1 MNAMVDPAALEVQP
15 LSISELNRLSR
26 LALEKE
32 IGSTWVTGEISNLSR
47 PASGHLYFS
56 LKDSQSQIR
65 CALFK
70 GHRPAIKIENGQQVV
85 VFANIGLY
93 EPRGDYQLIIKKI
106 KIAGDGLLQIKF
118 NQLKKKLFSEGL
130 FANDKKRAI
139 PTFPKKCGII
149 TSATGAAIKDIL
161 KVLKRRFPLCP
172 IKLYPCLVQ
181 GATAADAINKMLAQA
196 NDDNCCDVLILS
208 RGGGSL
214 EDLWCFNEES
224 VARAIFA
231 SNIPIIT
238 GIGHEIDTT
247 IADFVAD
254 ARAATPSAAAELAS
268 PDQQECYH
276 NLSSSKQRMLLL
288 IQQRINT
295 YQQQLT
301 NCKKRLR
308 HPTDKI
314 KQHQQTLDQLQLRLN
329 SMQRQV
335 LKNKRLSLIS
345 IIRNLNNLNPLNTLE
360 RGFCITFD
368 NNNQLILS
376 ADQLSIDKPITLR
389 YHRSEALVNLS
400 KIQIKQKVAEKFD

>member
-1 MNAMVDPAALEVQP
+1 MSFKADSEVQA

-56 LKDSQSQIR
+56 LKDSQAQIR

-70 GHRPAIKIENGQQVV
+70 GQRPAINIENGQQVI

-118 NQLKKKLFSEGL
+118 NQLKKKLLNEGL
-130 FANDKKRAI
+130 FDNDKKSAI
-139 PTFPKKCGII
+139 PSFPKKLGIV

-181 GATAADAINKMLAQA
+181 GVTAADAISKMLKQA
-196 NDDNCCDVLILS
+196 NNESCCDLLILS

-214 EDLWCFNEES
+214 EDLWCFNEEN
-224 VARAIFA
+224 VARAIYA

-268 PDQQECYH
+268 ADQQEWQQH
-276 NLSSSKQRMLLL
+276 LLSSKQRLIKL
-288 IQQRINT
+288 IQQKIKY
-295 YQQQLT
+295 YQQQLI
-301 NCKKRLR
+301 NGQKRLR
-308 HPTDKI
+308 HPADKI

-329 SMQRQV
+329 SMQQQI
-335 LKNKRLSLIS
+335 LKNKRLSLS
-345 IIRNLNNLNPLNTLE
+345 SMIRNLNNLNPLNTLE

-368 NNNQLILS
+368 DNHQVIQS
-376 ADQLSIDKPITLR
+376 ADELSTENTITLR
-389 YHRSEALVNLS
+389 YHHSEALVNLS
-400 KIQIKQKVAEKFD
+400 KIQIQKKISEKFD